1 MLIKSP
7 MQKETAP
14 TRQVRRVER
23 VMPPPYRR
31 LRGYAF
37 DPSLSI
43 RLDTAQMNEIVF
55 KVMWEDLDDLSKGPV
70 GEYVEV
76 LDFDPASGCFYE
88 PLDLDNPLVLA
99 QDGLAP
105 SEGNPQFHQQM
116 VYAVAMTTIQHF
128 EVPSAG
134 KCSGLPTRFH
144 RRRRRADRAVYTA
157 SAHLPARLA
166 RSERLLQPRQKAL
179 LFGYFP
185 ASPSIPGAG
194 LPGGTVFTCLS
205 HDIIAHETTHALL
218 DGVHRRFIE
227 ATGPD
232 ALAFHEAFADIV
244 ALFQHFT
251 FPDVVAAQI
260 AKTRGDLSSENL
272 LGQLAEEFG
281 TAIGN
286 YGSLRD
292 ALGATDPQ
300 TGQWK
305 PYDPDPNDYQT
316 VFEPHDRG
324 AILVG
329 AVFDAFISI
338 YKSRVADLMRIASS
352 GTGILQAGALHP
364 DLVGRLADEA
374 SRAAQG
380 VLQMCIRALDYCPP
394 VDITFGDYLRAMIT
408 ADADL
413 VANDDRG
420 YRIAFIEAFRRRGI
434 YPKDVRTLSV
444 ESLRWQ
450 RPQEEQS
457 ASIIK
462 PIENMLRQALDQ
474 AKYYSGRKQA
484 YDQMRALRA
493 RLHDRLSEAASD
505 PESRKAIEAVTG
517 LVLDPDRKLSGLRLS
532 TNGLP
537 RFEVHSVAPVH
548 RVGPDGNLLS
558 QIVINITQKRE
569 WRAGAKEGL
578 ADRKFTFRG
587 GCTLILD
594 LENRELLYSVNKS
607 ISDKDAQRL
616 AYQKQYLQD
625 DSMASL
631 RATYFGAPGAAGY
644 NEPLALLHR
653 NYEQEDFYGRS

>member
-1 MLIKSP
+1 MLIESP

-14 TRQVRRVER
+14 TRQVPRVER

-43 RLDTAQMNEIVF
+43 RLDTAQMNDIIF
-55 KVMWEDLDDLSKGPV
+55 KVMWEDRDDISKGPV

-116 VYAVAMTTIQHF
+116 VYAVAMTTIKHF
-128 EVPSAG
+128 EQALGRKVLWAP
-134 KCSGLPTRFH
+134 H
-144 RRRRRADRAVYTA
+144 Q
-157 SAHLPARLA
+157 A
-166 RSERLLQPRQKAL
+166 RSAEGDVQTEQYIQRLRIYPHALREANAYYSPDKKAL

-185 ASPSIPGAG
+185 ASSSIAGAG

-218 DGVHRRFIE
+218 DSVHPRFIE

-232 ALAFHEAFADIV
+232 ALAFHEAFADMV

-292 ALGATDPQ
+292 ALGTTDPQ

-374 SRAAQG
+374 
-380 VLQMCIRALDYCPP
+380 
-394 VDITFGDYLRAMIT
+394 
-408 ADADL
+408 
-413 VANDDRG
+413 
-420 YRIAFIEAFRRRGI
+420 
-434 YPKDVRTLSV
+434 
-444 ESLRWQ
+444 
-450 RPQEEQS
+450 
-457 ASIIK
+457 
-462 PIENMLRQALDQ
+462 
-474 AKYYSGRKQA
+474 
-484 YDQMRALRA
+484 
-493 RLHDRLSEAASD
+493 
-505 PESRKAIEAVTG
+505 
-517 LVLDPDRKLSGLRLS
+517 
-532 TNGLP
+532 
-537 RFEVHSVAPVH
+537 
-548 RVGPDGNLLS
+548 
-558 QIVINITQKRE
+558 
-569 WRAGAKEGL
+569 
-578 ADRKFTFRG
+578 
-587 GCTLILD
+587 
-594 LENRELLYSVNKS
+594 
-607 ISDKDAQRL
+607 
-616 AYQKQYLQD
+616 
-625 DSMASL
+625 
-631 RATYFGAPGAAGY
+631 
-644 NEPLALLHR
+644 
-653 NYEQEDFYGRS
+653 